1 MAEPTSGCWSCTWHR
16 RSFTPAQSSSGL
28 RGQVRRNLYP
38 HRASSH
44 SRDLPCP
51 VPRDGHAAWKG
62 SSGALR
68 ASCLSPSVTALATDG
83 SSSALGTQA
92 RRAQQKRAAP
102 HCSHSPA
109 LLGSRGR
116 GAAGGAALLQPRAQY
131 LPGKPRERVGRKVQ
145 EGPGKLP
152 PCARSGERC
161 VSGGR
166 VSKACSERLSPF
178 NTFAFVIYGEDDV
191 VRF

>member
-1 MAEPTSGCWSCTWHR
+1 M
-16 RSFTPAQSSSGL
+16 
-28 RGQVRRNLYP
+28 
-38 HRASSH
+38 
-44 SRDLPCP
+44 
-51 VPRDGHAAWKG
+51 PRDGHAAWKG

-131 LPGKPRERVGRKVQ
+131 LPGKPRERVGEESSRRA
-145 EGPGKLP
+145 GKAAAL
-152 PCARSGERC
+152 CEKWGTLRERGAG
-161 VSGGR
+161 VKGLQW
-166 VSKACSERLSPF
+166 KAEP
-178 NTFAFVIYGEDDV
+178 I
-191 VRF
+191 